1 MHLRA
6 YILSERIKKMKVYSS
21 SIKNY
26 YDYKQM
32 PIIKAI
38 QEIIKGGLYE
48 EKENE
53 QKSFKQ
59 TLLKNS
65 KTN

>member
-1 MHLRA
+1 MVK
-6 YILSERIKKMKVYSS
+6 IYSS

-26 YDYKQM
+26 EDWNNL

-38 QEIIKGGLYE
+38 NEITKGGLYE
-48 EKENE
+48 EKENK

-59 TLLKNS
+59 IILKNS

>member
-1 MHLRA
+1 MVK
-6 YILSERIKKMKVYSS
+6 IYSS

-26 YDYKQM
+26 DNWNNL

-38 QEIIKGGLYE
+38 KEITKGGLHE

-53 QKSFKQ
+53 QESFKQ
-59 TLLKNS
+59 TLFKNS

>member
-1 MHLRA
+1 MVK
-6 YILSERIKKMKVYSS
+6 IYSS
-21 SIKNY
+21 SVKNY
-26 YDYKQM
+26 VDWIDL

-38 QEIIKGGLYE
+38 YEITKGGLYE

-53 QKSFKQ
+53 PKSFKQ
-59 TLLKNS
+59 IILKNC